1 MNTYKKLINFFKQIS
16 IFDEI
21 LSILEWDTATMMP
34 VKSRAS
40 RINQIKVITQK
51 KKDIFNQI
59 QKLELFKSI
68 KISQLNKNESRNF
81 KLMKK
86 KFQIFQFI
94 PSELTLKNQKLAYD
108 CEGKWRKQKNNY
120 NIVKEALLNFINL
133 QEKIKNSI
141 RFMNTS
147 EYDALLSLYDQSF
160 NSKEIKNF
168 AREIEFFIKKIC
180 KLYRMPEKKVLEF
193 DSFLSK

>member
-1 MNTYKKLINFFKQIS
+1 
-16 IFDEI
+16 
-21 LSILEWDTATMMP
+21 MMP

-108 CEGKWRKQKNNY
+108 CEGKWREAKKKNNY
-120 NIVKEALLNFINL
+120 NIVKEAFIKLYKSTRENQKFYQIYGILLNMMLCYLYMISHSIVKRL
-133 QEKIKNSI
+133 KISQEK
-141 RFMNTS
+141 
-147 EYDALLSLYDQSF
+147 
-160 NSKEIKNF
+160 
-168 AREIEFFIKKIC
+168 
-180 KLYRMPEKKVLEF
+180 
-193 DSFLSK
+193 

>member
-1 MNTYKKLINFFKQIS
+1 MNTYKKLTNFFKQIS

-108 CEGKWRKQKNNY
+108 CEGKWREAKKKNNY
-120 NIVKEALLNFINL
+120 NIVKEAFIKL
-133 QEKIKNSI
+133 YKSI
-141 RFMNTS
+141 REKSKILSDLWNTS

-168 AREIEFFIKKIC
+168 AREIEFFIKKKYVSFIEC
-180 KLYRMPEKKVLEF
+180 QKKKKF
-193 DSFLSK
+193 